1 MQVQL
6 YWYNRAVQQYQTQ
19 KYVECQE
26 SCQSLRKTFGN
37 KRKGLTSPGDWWWQ
51 SRVDVI
57 LSYVQKDQAKTDA
70 SITRLE
76 ERLQELQKQ
85 ESCNVLDHATAF
97 VQLHLHALRSPNA
110 KPEEKMALLKS
121 LPSSF
126 QSKPA
131 VVATLEA
138 LERVIASKGK
148 VSASSPTD
156 AANVLFDHGQCGEAA
171 KLYKENLPAP

>member
-1 MQVQL
+1 M
-6 YWYNRAVQQYQTQ
+6 
-19 KYVECQE
+19 
-26 SCQSLRKTFGN
+26 
-37 KRKGLTSPGDWWWQ
+37 
-51 SRVDVI
+51 DVI

-97 VQLHLHALRSPNA
+97 AQLHSHDLRSPNA

-121 LPSSF
+121 LPSSI
-126 QSKPA
+126 QPKPA